1 MKKDILSELKSR
13 KIFNNI
19 SSEEKFNSLN
29 LKNGIGVY
37 TGFDPTADSLHLGN
51 YIQIITLQRFKQFSF
66 IPYAIIGGI
75 TGMIGDPSFRKTER
89 QFLEEDVLISNKLKI
104 KKQLESFG
112 LKVIDNY
119 DFYKNWTLVDFLRK
133 IGKLIN
139 VNYLLEKDSI
149 KTRIN
154 NGLTYTEFTYQL
166 FQAWDFKTLFK
177 ENNVKIQLGGSDQW
191 GNITTGL
198 EIIRKVHG
206 EEADAIGITANL
218 LLNEQG
224 EKFGKST
231 GGGSLWLD
239 SKKTSPYS
247 IYQFL
252 LNQSD
257 KKVNELLL
265 WLTFIEVSEIEEI
278 IKKHNEAKHLRYA
291 QKTLAYEVVKN
302 IHNKQT
308 ADKCEKISN
317 ILFSKDSNLILNLDL
332 DEISLLKGFLPV
344 FKVKANDTITN
355 VLKNNNILSSN
366 REVREFIGNSAILL
380 DGKVIKSPEDK
391 IVFENFD
398 KNYAILRKG
407 KKDFFILQKISK

>member
-1 MKKDILSELKSR
+1 
-13 KIFNNI
+13 
-19 SSEEKFNSLN
+19 
-29 LKNGIGVY
+29 
-37 TGFDPTADSLHLGN
+37 
-51 YIQIITLQRFKQFSF
+51 
-66 IPYAIIGGI
+66 
-75 TGMIGDPSFRKTER
+75 
-89 QFLEEDVLISNKLKI
+89 
-104 KKQLESFG
+104 
-112 LKVIDNY
+112 
-119 DFYKNWTLVDFLRK
+119 
-133 IGKLIN
+133 LIN

-380 DGKVIKSPEDK
+380 DGKAIKSPEDK